1 MDVLENLDSL
11 EKLGYT
17 KTFDNTVATEYKRD
31 NETVTIYKEK
41 KVVSDCYNTVN
52 CRLLSFGFIKA
63 LSDLI
68 KEQDKWQITKQNTY
82 CMR

>member
-68 KEQDKWQITKQNTY
+68 KEQDK
-82 CMR
+82 